1 LLAIILCGAVS
12 TTTTITFSSDGK
24 TLTII
29 PNNVKSTLKTT
40 ETTTTK
46 TGTYGYGE
54 YSTLK
59 VTGLDNQGQT
69 NNNNNNK
76 RCRL

>member
-1 LLAIILCGAVS
+1 MLAIILCGAVS
-12 TTTTITFSSDGK
+12 ATTTITFSSDGK

-69 NNNNNNK
+69 NNNK